1 MKFKKKNEKRK
12 GTNTFVRNETKQIC
26 KDFSNKYFPILFY
39 FLSFSK
45 LEQKTKSVRDKLD
58 SLRY

>member
-26 KDFSNKYFPILFY
+26 KDFSNKYFPILFFIF
-39 FLSFSK
+39 FLF
-45 LEQKTKSVRDKLD
+45 QN
-58 SLRY
+58 